1 MSFIKKIHIEN
12 FMSIANA
19 DIEFDGRNIIDLCGY
34 NDSGK
39 SAVIRLIDIMFYNA
53 YSTEQVHFIRTG
65 EDYFK
70 CIMYFDDGVEYER
83 IKMDTGASIFEL
95 RKDGVVVYN
104 NQSGRQIINTGGIPK
119 VIVDYLGVVKDDYT
133 REELNVRRCTDRLFL
148 INTTGGDN
156 YKILNSILQSEA
168 LAETSTRLN
177 TDKNKLQNEVVAK
190 YNQLSALQTQRKET
204 PVVPKSILDNLSE
217 SADILEEYNERFE
230 CIRGVK
236 DDLYTYRDIKISPE
250 VSLIDTE
257 VLTELTEIMGYKESA
272 NISIPIKVSDIDI
285 EVLNELSNIYN
296 LKCKSNISVPIHI
309 GNIDTSSLSDLQG
322 LVKLKAE
329 YDSIGVSGGVADTVS
344 IDNYTD
350 LHNLIIKYRDY
361 CRVDNIFNEMDRE
374 YTGVYSKLSELADKY
389 NLAICKNCGTVM
401 VGGHTH
407 E

>member
-1 MSFIKKIHIEN
+1 
-12 FMSIANA
+12 MSIANA
-19 DIEFDGRNIIDLCGY
+19 DIEFDDSNIIDLCGY

-83 IKMDTGASIFEL
+83 IKMDTGASIFIL
-95 RKDGVVVYN
+95 RKDGVTVYT

-119 VIVDYLGVVKDDYT
+119 VIYDYLGVVKDEYT
-133 REELNVRRCTDRLFL
+133 KEELNVRRCTDRLFL

-156 YKILNSILQSEA
+156 YKILNTILQSEA
-168 LAETSTRLN
+168 LAETSTKLN

-204 PVVPKSILDNLSE
+204 PVVPESMLDRLSE
-217 SADILEEYNERFE
+217 SADVLEQYNERLE
-230 CIRGVK
+230 DIEEVQT
-236 DDLYTYRDIKISPE
+236 DLHTYRDIKISPA
-250 VSLIDTE
+250 VSTIDIE
-257 VLTELTEIMGYKESA
+257 GLSELSEIMGYKESA
-272 NISIPIKVSDIDI
+272 DVCIPVKVGTIDT
-285 EVLNELSNIYN
+285 EVLNALSNIYS
-296 LKCKSNISVPIHI
+296 LKSKSDISVPLHI
-309 GNIDTSSLSDLQG
+309 GNVDASSLTDLQS
-322 LVKLKAE
+322 LVELKSD
-329 YDSIGVSGGVADTVS
+329 YDSVEVFGGVADTVS
-344 IDNYTD
+344 TDKYTD
-350 LHNLIIKYRDY
+350 LRSLMIKFDDYYAADSVFTDADLKYRE
-361 CRVDNIFNEMDRE
+361 VF
-374 YTGVYSKLSELADKY
+374 SQLSELADKY